1 MLGLASKSQ
10 RARRLWSSSGPSGPA
25 CLPYH
30 HSTHHHY
37 THHAYTRHDLAWLR
51 SCQAEVLAVYGR
63 AAHHGRGR
71 ALEPLGYRCHTAEL
85 GTDTAAADHRKLP
98 QAPRRA
104 ARQLGVEDL
113 QRQRHLH
120 LVRRGAGRVHGTRMH
135 MHGTRMHMHGVHCM
149 CIACASHVYCMCT
162 VWHMHGICM
171 AHARHM
177 HVCIACPLSSRATR
191 CRAAYPMPT
200 LHAGCMHSTPYTHV
214 HLACTVYH
222 APMFTL
228 HAQYTLHP

>member
-1 MLGLASKSQ
+1 MMALGCSTLPGRGGGSATRRPWMLGLASKSQ
-10 RARRLWSSSGPSGPA
+10 RARRLWSSSGPA

-71 ALEPLGYRCHTAEL
+71 ALESLGYRCHTAEL
-85 GTDTAAADHRKLP
+85 DTDTAAADHRKLP

-149 CIACASHVYCMCT
+149 CIACASHVYCMCIAC
-162 VWHMHGICM
+162 VLHVHCMAYAWHMHGACKAYACM
-171 AHARHM
+171 YCLSTFISCDEVQGSLSYAHT
-177 HVCIACPLSSRATR
+177 ACRV
-191 CRAAYPMPT
+191 
-200 LHAGCMHSTPYTHV
+200 HA
-214 HLACTVYH
+214 
-222 APMFTL
+222 
-228 HAQYTLHP
+228 